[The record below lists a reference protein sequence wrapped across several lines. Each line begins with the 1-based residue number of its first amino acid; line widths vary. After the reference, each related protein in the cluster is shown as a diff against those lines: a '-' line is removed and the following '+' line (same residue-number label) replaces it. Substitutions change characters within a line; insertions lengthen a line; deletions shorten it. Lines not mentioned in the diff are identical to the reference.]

1 MEKKGSYCM
10 RQGDVTDTFKI
21 AEILLKDR
29 RFNTQSHRMML
40 RFAGDKEPK
49 KLISFL
55 DEYAAVMPRTL
66 LRGTIE
72 KLPAVKK
79 KYYMDLKK

>member
-1 MEKKGSYCM
+1 
-10 RQGDVTDTFKI
+10 
-21 AEILLKDR
+21 
-29 RFNTQSHRMML
+29 ML

-55 DEYAAVMPRTL
+55 EDYAAVMPRTL

-72 KLPAVKK
+72 KLNTKK
-79 KYYMDLKK
+79 RAYF